1 MVIRCKF
8 TDCDS
13 LHFPNARRFGMF
25 WIVSAMVALSE
36 TETGSPRPP
45 LAIVVER
52 GKTGKPGDKLV
63 TRDLPDG
70 SVQIVQWPY
79 DPLAVKVVLKNV
91 SDKEVRM
98 KFSSDPKAC
107 LDFVVR
113 KDGYTISGK
122 DTFGSAFSPE
132 YKANRS
138 ITLPPGQT
146 HEFYVN
152 LQGGIAEKHQGPGT
166 YRIWAFFYYDR
177 HIDIYSE
184 PYTVIVSK

>member
-1 MVIRCKF
+1 
-8 TDCDS
+8 
-13 LHFPNARRFGMF
+13 MF
-25 WIVSAMVALSE
+25 CAILITSAVCSTVGGAAQ
-36 TETGSPRPP
+36 PP

-52 GKTGKPGDKLV
+52 GQTGKAGDKLI
-63 TRDLPDG
+63 TQPLPEG
-70 SVQIVQWPY
+70 AGIRIVQWPY

-91 SDKEVRM
+91 SDKEVRL

-122 DTFGSAFSPE
+122 ETFGSAFSPE

-138 ITLPPGQT
+138 ISLRPGQT
-146 HEFYVN
+146 HEFFVN
-152 LQGGIAEKHQGPGT
+152 LGGGIAEKDQGPGT

-184 PYTVIVSK
+184 PYTVIVPK

>member
-1 MVIRCKF
+1 
-8 TDCDS
+8 
-13 LHFPNARRFGMF
+13 MF
-25 WIVSAMVALSE
+25 WIVSAMVAFSE
-36 TETGSPRPP
+36 TATDSPRPP

-63 TRDLPDG
+63 TRDLPCG
-70 SVQIVQWPY
+70 GVEIVQWPY

-98 KFSSDPKAC
+98 KFSSDPMAC

-122 DTFGSAFSPE
+122 HTFGSAFSPE
-132 YKANRS
+132 YKADRS
-138 ITLPPGQT
+138 ITLRPGKT

-152 LQGGIAEKHQGPGT
+152 LQGGIAKEHRGPGT
-166 YRIWAFFYYDR
+166 YRIWAFFYYGR

-184 PYTVIVSK
+184 PYTVIIPK